1 MFSSRFRFSFWRTG
15 FSAPSLLLIL
25 LSLGC
30 SAAKSPGRAPWWRGG
45 RSTPPRVLKFI
56 RAFGSSGSEPGQFLN
71 PQGISVDPE
80 GNIYVADTGNHRVQ
94 KFDARGRFIEEIGG
108 FGWGEAQFNQPT
120 GLTAREGLNIYVVDS
135 QNRRVQRL
143 DRSLNYLSSI
153 PSSPEEGQQLTL
165 GFLWG
170 IEVASTGELFV
181 SDVENEQLLKLTSFG
196 EVDRSFGGFESGPE
210 RLRAPAGL
218 TVTPGNAVCV
228 ADVANDRIAIYDS
241 FGGFLGTLG
250 EGVLKE
256 PRGLE
261 VDNQGF
267 LFVVDSG
274 HDRICVFSPQGELL
288 FSLGGTGG
296 GFGSFQLPSDL
307 AVFGT
312 DWVCVLDSGNERV
325 QIFEIVR

>member
-15 FSAPSLLLIL
+15 FSASSLLLIL

-30 SAAKSPGRAPWWRGG
+30 SAAKSPGRAPWWQGG
-45 RSTPPRVLKFI
+45 RSAPPRVLKFI

-108 FGWGEAQFNQPT
+108 FGWGEAQFNHPI

-135 QNRRVQRL
+135 QNRRVQRF
-143 DRSLNYLSSI
+143 DRSLNYLSSVLSI
-153 PSSPEEGQQLTL
+153 PEEGQQLTL

-218 TVTPGNAVCV
+218 TVTPWNAICV
-228 ADVANDRIAIYDS
+228 ADVANDRIASYDS

-261 VDNQGF
+261 VDNEGF
-267 LFVVDSG
+267 LFVVDTG

-312 DWVCVLDSGNERV
+312 DWVCVLDSGNNRV